1 MQKYGVVEDNN
12 LICDLRKGNETAFNV
27 IFKRYYAALCAYA
40 SRFVEFED
48 AESIVQDLMTWIW
61 ENREYITIE
70 SSLSNYLFRSV
81 YNRTLTVITRK
92 EVEKKAAA
100 EFYMRQNER
109 VLEDL
114 SYYRIE
120 ELTKRI
126 EEAIQKLPDSYRE
139 AFVMHRF
146 KNMTYKEI
154 AVRLNVSSKT
164 IDYRIQQALK
174 QLRVELKDY
183 LPLILIFFKDLL

>member
-1 MQKYGVVEDNN
+1 
-12 LICDLRKGNETAFNV
+12 
-27 IFKRYYAALCAYA
+27 
-40 SRFVEFED
+40 
-48 AESIVQDLMTWIW
+48 MTWMW
-61 ENREYITIE
+61 ENREFITIE

-81 YNRTLTVITRK
+81 YNRTLTLITRK

-100 EFYMRQNER
+100 EFYMRRNEL
-109 VLEDL
+109 VLEDINR
-114 SYYRIE
+114 YQIE
-120 ELTKRI
+120 ELIKRI

-154 AVRLNVSSKT
+154 AMRLKVSSKT

-174 QLRVELKDY
+174 LLRVELKDY
-183 LPLILIFFKDLL
+183 LPLIFILFKDLL